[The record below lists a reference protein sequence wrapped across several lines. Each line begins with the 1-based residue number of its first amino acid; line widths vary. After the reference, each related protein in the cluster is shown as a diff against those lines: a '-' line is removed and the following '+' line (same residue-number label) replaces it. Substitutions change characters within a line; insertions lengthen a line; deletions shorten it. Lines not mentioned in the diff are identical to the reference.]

1 MSPTGDA
8 KEWRLDGYEKMACGG
23 VEEEA
28 GGGKTDPGPLKG
40 LSLAAAYRSTS
51 G

>member
-1 MSPTGDA
+1 MLRNEGWMDTRR
-8 KEWRLDGYEKMACGG
+8 WRGG